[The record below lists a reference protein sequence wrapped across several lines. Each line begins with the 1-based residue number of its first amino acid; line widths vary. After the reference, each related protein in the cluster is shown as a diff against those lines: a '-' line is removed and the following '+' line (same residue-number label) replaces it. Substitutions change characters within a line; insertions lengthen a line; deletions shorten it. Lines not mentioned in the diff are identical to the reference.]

1 MVASEPMAMQ
11 PAIARQNGRGV
22 WLYNQLPATASEI
35 SSLQRRTPFF
45 SDAGIRCRNASSI
58 RIRTSRS
65 DQLADSVIPCCYPA
79 SIQRASLKEQISAQ
93 RCCKCCAVIVRRVGI
108 PCTLMTLTLSVYH
121 AWGML
126 ALQVFWSC
134 LSALAI
140 SFLFRERLRPSRPPV
155 FFLPGICEKKTAGRR
170 FERRVTS
177 ELTSAQCPRAS
188 PSPQRKREHSPILF
202 SQHDQHPL
210 LWATWSRS
218 VRVRT
223 K

>member
-1 MVASEPMAMQ
+1 MAMQ

-45 SDAGIRCRNASSI
+45 ADAGIRCRNASSI

-126 ALQVFWSC
+126 ALRVFRSC

-155 FFLPGICEKKTAGRR
+155 FRR

-177 ELTSAQCPRAS
+177 ELTSAQCPHAS
-188 PSPQRKREHSPILF
+188 PSPQREREHSPILF

-210 LWATWSRS
+210 L
-218 VRVRT
+218 
-223 K
+223 